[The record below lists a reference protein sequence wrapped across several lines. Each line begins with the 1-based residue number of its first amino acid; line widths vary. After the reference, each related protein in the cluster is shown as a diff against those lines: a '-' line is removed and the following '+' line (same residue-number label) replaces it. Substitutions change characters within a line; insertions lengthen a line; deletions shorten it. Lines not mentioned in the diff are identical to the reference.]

1 MKLLYLYFAAI
12 NILSIAVTV
21 SDKRRA
27 KKHKRRIRERTLF
40 LFAFLGGSLSMYVT
54 MRLIRHKTLHKSF
67 MLGLPAIMI
76 LQAVVSIGIY
86 LLFTRY
92 AV

>member
-54 MRLIRHKTLHKSF
+54 MCLIRHKTLHKSF